1 MNKRTKHIDIKY
13 HFIREFIRSSR
24 KIVLRTSVQR
34 IKKCHYSL
42 NMKLKSMTDFLLYGI
57 KSIIH
62 MIPRT
67 QQSTGR
73 GTGTATR
80 QNKEDVYET
89 RLLSNPNLIS

>member
-1 MNKRTKHIDIKY
+1 VNKRTKHIDIKY

-57 KSIIH
+57 KS
-62 MIPRT
+62 MAKTESLPKTLVGCRNNDNAYVEM
-67 QQSTGR
+67 SVG
-73 GTGTATR
+73 
-80 QNKEDVYET
+80 DV
-89 RLLSNPNLIS
+89 ISITL